1 MSEDELLGP
10 FAEARAWLLRY
21 FQTAR
26 VENEILSLPLA
37 EDWSA
42 YDKAR
47 AAYVL
52 GVIWGRLR
60 QIDGNLETATEY
72 AACVE
77 AGLAEEEE

>member
-1 MSEDELLGP
+1 MTEELLGP

-21 FQTAR
+21 FETAR
-26 VENEILSLPLA
+26 TRNEILSLPLA
-37 EDWSA
+37 EDWRA
-42 YDKAR
+42 YDKVR

-77 AGLAEEEE
+77 AGLAVEEE